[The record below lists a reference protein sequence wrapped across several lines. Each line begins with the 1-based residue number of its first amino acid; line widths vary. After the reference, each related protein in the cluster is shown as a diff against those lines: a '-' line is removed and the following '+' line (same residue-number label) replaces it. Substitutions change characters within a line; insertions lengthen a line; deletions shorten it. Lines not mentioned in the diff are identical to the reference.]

1 MCTLCPNVSPVG
13 LRERATSWCDLC
25 PLFSYSTKF
34 LHNDHFS
41 FFFLLLT
48 AGLNSHLLLSIL
60 VKHLDH
66 KNIVKQPV
74 KQIDIVNVATQLAQN
89 AKQEASVAIIGA
101 ISDLMKHLRR
111 CLQYSAESSSP
122 SDSLDKWNTE
132 LQSAL
137 EKCILQLSNKVCK
150 GNFDTLQKDPVNLE
164 CRNYLYT

>member
-1 MCTLCPNVSPVG
+1 MLLG
-13 LRERATSWCDLC
+13 
-25 PLFSYSTKF
+25 PLPPFSYSTKV
-34 LHNDHFS
+34 LHND
-41 FFFLLLT
+41 FFPLLLLLLLLLT
-48 AGLNSHLLLSIL
+48 SGLNSHLLLSIL

-74 KQIDIVNVATQLAQN
+74 KQIDIVNVITQLAQN

-111 CLQYSAESSSP
+111 CMQYSAEASSP

-132 LQSAL
+132 LPSAL

-150 GNFDTLQKDPVNLE
+150 GNFDTLQNDPVNVG
-164 CRNYLYT
+164 CQNYLIL